1 VESFKFDESTGNE
14 RLSVI
19 PELVSGTL
27 PFTFS
32 TLVEFGVVPESVEVV
47 EVSALLLQ
55 AKKELPIR
63 KQKTSLFM

>member
-1 VESFKFDESTGNE
+1 L
-14 RLSVI
+14 RVI
-19 PELVSGTL
+19 PEFVSGTL

-32 TLVEFGVVPESVEVV
+32 TLVEFGAVPESAEVV

-63 KQKTSLFM
+63 NQKTSLFM